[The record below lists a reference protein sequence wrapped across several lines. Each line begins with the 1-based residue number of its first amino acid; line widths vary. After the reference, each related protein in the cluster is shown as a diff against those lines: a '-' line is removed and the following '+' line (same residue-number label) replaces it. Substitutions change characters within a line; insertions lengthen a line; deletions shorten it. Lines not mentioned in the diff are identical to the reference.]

1 MYIRGLHVALY
12 SITSN
17 VLSAN
22 DQNIMGSRKS
32 RVPKQKSRK
41 SRVPKQKSRKSRLP
55 KQKSRKSRVPKQK
68 SRKSII
74 NVPKTAKILSKK
86 TKSFERV
93 KASQADMD
101 MGITDLQFM
110 AKSMG
115 IPFGG
120 LDKTKL
126 IRKINNY
133 Y

>member
-1 MYIRGLHVALY
+1 MYIRGLRLALY
-12 SITSN
+12 LITSN

-22 DQNIMGSRKS
+22 DQNIMG
-32 RVPKQKSRK
+32 SRK

-86 TKSFERV
+86 TESFERV

>member
-22 DQNIMGSRKS
+22 DQNIMG
-32 RVPKQKSRK
+32 SRK